1 VYGVLKQNVFIV
13 VGNAPGLLMSFW
25 LNMQAAKLQYEGF
38 RSQEMVKSL
47 VAALEQPQAAMPEVD
62 NGDRLSE
69 SDATRA
75 IRIIRDVEIQAMK
88 PPVSQDVLFMFNLVV
103 WMVIISIVSFASVF
117 SDQAKELLVGVTVN
131 LNLVVFYA
139 SPLSVIWAVLSSRSS
154 AKIHIPT
161 MMGGFLNGTFW
172 AAYGVAV
179 LDAFIAVPNALG
191 ALLGVIQIVLCVIFP
206 RKAKPAVGA
215 VECVVQDRTSLSD
228 LPLDADNRAQP

>member
-47 VAALEQPQAAMPEVD
+47 VAALEQPQAALPEVD

-75 IRIIRDVEIQAMK
+75 IRIVRGVEIQAMK

-103 WMVIISIVSFASVF
+103 WIVIISIVSFASVF
-117 SDQAKELLVGVTVN
+117 SDQTKELLVGVTVN

-139 SPLSVIWAVLSSRSS
+139 SPLSVIWAVLSSRCS

-215 VECVVQDRTSLSD
+215 VECVVRDHTSLSD
-228 LPLDADNRAQP
+228 LPLDADKRAQP

>member
-47 VAALEQPQAAMPEVD
+47 VAALEQSQAAMPEVD

-75 IRIIRDVEIQAMK
+75 IRIVRDVEIQAMK

>member
-1 VYGVLKQNVFIV
+1 VYGVLKQNVFIL

-47 VAALEQPQAAMPEVD
+47 VAALEQQPQADAHEVD
-62 NGDRLSE
+62 GDRLSE

-88 PPVSQDVLFMFNLVV
+88 APASQDVLFMCNLIL
-103 WMVIISIVSFASVF
+103 WMVIISIVSFASAL
-117 SDQAKELLVGVTVN
+117 SDHAKELVVGVTVN
-131 LNLVVFYA
+131 LNLVIFYA

-154 AKIHIPT
+154 SKIHIPT

-206 RKAKPAVGA
+206 RKANPAVGA
-215 VECVVQDRTSLSD
+215 VECVAQDHTSLSD
-228 LPLDADNRAQP
+228 LPQVAGNGAQP